1 MTRQFDLPVPRDLVG
16 DNAPSVLPGY
26 DPAILGRATLG
37 PINPVE
43 VRTFQSFTLTY
54 TVGSLGLDDTGGIR
68 IAWRRIGD
76 SGLMQTQN
84 PAAPNYVSAESNGEG
99 RLSLDYS
106 RRGGKRP
113 WGEILTITQHGG
125 YLRSGETITIRV
137 GDRRGGS
144 PGLLMQTFAEAGRDF
159 VVMADVQATGNLY
172 PLSDCQL
179 FVPIISGP
187 PAVWKAVTATQR
199 RPGEAFFLGI
209 KVGINGAIRPSRLPA
224 GSGSQQACRY
234 RACPAILSLT
244 ARRRR

>member
-16 DNAPSVLPGY
+16 DNAPSVLPGD
-26 DPAILGRATLG
+26 DPAILGHATLG
-37 PINPVE
+37 PTDPVE
-43 VRTFQSFTLTY
+43 VRTFQSFTLIY

-84 PAAPNYVSAESNGEG
+84 PAAPNYVSAQSNGEG

-106 RRGGKRP
+106 RRGGQRP

-125 YLRSGETITIRV
+125 YLRPGETITIRV

-159 VVMADVQATGNLY
+159 VVMADVQRRAI
-172 PLSDCQL
+172 SIR
-179 FVPIISGP
+179 FPIASSMCRSSPAARRLEGRDRHPSAAGRGVLPWHQGRGQMGQSGHSGGLP
-187 PAVWKAVTATQR
+187 GRDHGKHAGIGPA
-199 RPGEAFFLGI
+199 
-209 KVGINGAIRPSRLPA
+209 
-224 GSGSQQACRY
+224 
-234 RACPAILSLT
+234 RAC
-244 ARRRR
+244 

>member
-16 DNAPSVLPGY
+16 DNAPSVLPGD
-26 DPAILGRATLG
+26 DPAILGHATLG
-37 PINPVE
+37 PTDPVE

-84 PAAPNYVSAESNGEG
+84 PAAPNYVSAQSNGEG

-106 RRGGKRP
+106 RRGGQRP

-125 YLRSGETITIRV
+125 YLRPGETITIRV

-159 VVMADVQATGNLY
+159 VVMADVQATGN
-172 PLSDCQL
+172 
-179 FVPIISGP
+179 F
-187 PAVWKAVTATQR
+187 
-199 RPGEAFFLGI
+199 
-209 KVGINGAIRPSRLPA
+209 
-224 GSGSQQACRY
+224 
-234 RACPAILSLT
+234 
-244 ARRRR
+244 